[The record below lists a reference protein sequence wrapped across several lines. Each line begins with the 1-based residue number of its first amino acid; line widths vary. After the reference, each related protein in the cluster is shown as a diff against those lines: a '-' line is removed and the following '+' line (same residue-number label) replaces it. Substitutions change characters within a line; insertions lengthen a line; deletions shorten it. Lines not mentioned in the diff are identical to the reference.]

1 MRYLLIA
8 LSAFILASCA
18 RTTAGVNIGAG
29 QKFILGEYMTT
40 DYKASLRNKGEQTVA
55 IRLVDKRSQETR
67 REIKLAPKEK
77 TSLKVTADVE
87 VQLLNPSETEA
98 LIYAEMNKNING
110 MQYVGIDE
118 KRTGQKKAAWDT
130 PAPQAT
136 EPKIKYP
143 FQQLAVIP
151 AGATY
156 YFAEGQPAEFSAV
169 LHNQGSP
176 GINVRIR
183 DRESGKQTQ
192 GFGLGDTGKST
203 VFLSEGEVLTL
214 VNTGNKPAKIKLKL
228 SQELSGQRLSSSWRK

>member
-1 MRYLLIA
+1 
-8 LSAFILASCA
+8 
-18 RTTAGVNIGAG
+18 
-29 QKFILGEYMTT
+29 
-40 DYKASLRNKGEQTVA
+40 
-55 IRLVDKRSQETR
+55 
-67 REIKLAPKEK
+67 
-77 TSLKVTADVE
+77 VE

-110 MQYVGIDE
+110 MQYIGIDE
-118 KRTGQKKAAWDT
+118 KRTAAQQTTWDKAAPKT
-130 PAPQAT
+130 A

-156 YFAEGQPAEFSAV
+156 YFAEGQPAAFSAI

-176 GINVRIR
+176 GIKVRIR

-228 SQELSGQRLSSSWRK
+228 SQELSGQRVKPKMGK